1 MPPFDKF
8 SSRRQNDRNDD
19 NRDFNRPRR
28 DGPPRRSAPG
38 GYLRG
43 KAKASPPPEGS
54 EHWAT
59 PWVQIKY
66 PSRHPCVWSNM
77 VKGASPD
84 ARPGDLVTLYDRDG
98 VLFGFGLYSPGARI
112 PVRVMEWG
120 SPAPGEEW
128 FTHMLRQAAD
138 LRRNILHLDQVTD
151 SYRVFHGD
159 ADGIGGLIVDRFGP
173 VLSIEVSNIGAARR
187 IQQWIPILH
196 EALGTRTARVMADA
210 TIAKMEGIDMGALQR
225 ASDLRDRTVKITEH
239 GIRYEVDF
247 STGHKTGFFCDQRE
261 NRLKL
266 TDFTEGRNVLDL
278 CCYTGGFSLAA
289 KMRGRARRV
298 VGVDLDEKSIAQAKR
313 NANLNEAR
321 IEFTHADAF
330 VYARQMQRNDTHFG
344 TVVLDP
350 PKFVL
355 GREEIEEGRKKYFD
369 LNRLALSLVEPGGF
383 FVTCSCSGLLS
394 AEDFETTVSAAA
406 HSIRA
411 RLQILDRTGAGPDHP
426 GASHHPES
434 RYLKVLWC
442 RKL

>member
-1 MPPFDKF
+1 M
-8 SSRRQNDRNDD
+8 
-19 NRDFNRPRR
+19 
-28 DGPPRRSAPG
+28 
-38 GYLRG
+38 
-43 KAKASPPPEGS
+43 
-54 EHWAT
+54 
-59 PWVQIKY
+59 
-66 PSRHPCVWSNM
+66 
-77 VKGASPD
+77 
-84 ARPGDLVTLYDRDG
+84 
-98 VLFGFGLYSPGARI
+98 
-112 PVRVMEWG
+112 
-120 SPAPGEEW
+120 
-128 FTHMLRQAAD
+128 
-138 LRRNILHLDQVTD
+138 
-151 SYRVFHGD
+151 
-159 ADGIGGLIVDRFGP
+159 
-173 VLSIEVSNIGAARR
+173 SIEVSNIGAARR

-266 TDFTEGRNVLDL
+266 THFTEGRDVLDL

-289 KMRGRARRV
+289 KMRGRACRV

-369 LNRLALSLVEPGGF
+369 LNRLALFSCGAGRLFRDLFLFRPAQCGGF
-383 FVTCSCSGLLS
+383 RNHRQCRRPQHPGPP
-394 AEDFETTVSAAA
+394 ADP
-406 HSIRA
+406 RPD
-411 RLQILDRTGAGPDHP
+411 RRRTG
-426 GASHHPES
+426 SS
-434 RYLKVLWC
+434 RRLTPP
-442 RKL
+442 